1 MPRSTAIGLRRLSTA
16 AAGVVLTVAIAVP
29 GSAQMGMRM
38 GMKDRIVDSVA
49 SAMVSSIQSDS
60 CAEFAATLKK
70 RKGSSGSSSS
80 KAGGMM
86 KSDPA
91 ARARFVNKVAGPL
104 LNKMIDCDLL
114 PGR

>member
-1 MPRSTAIGLRRLSTA
+1 
-16 AAGVVLTVAIAVP
+16 
-29 GSAQMGMRM
+29 MRM
-38 GMKDRIVDSVA
+38 GMKDRIVDTVA
-49 SAMVSSIQSDS
+49 NTMVSSIQSDS
-60 CAEFAATLKK
+60 CADFAAMLKK
-70 RKGSSGSSSS
+70 RKGGGSSSSS

-86 KSDPA
+86 KNDPA